1 MSKTRKNMGRG
12 SATRGWK
19 KEKPGYHQKTVM
31 LRKCGRKCFLGPKKS
46 FPICKKNTCKIS
58 SKGVY
63 SAYIRARQ
71 YRTKGRKYRNIS
83 KKAKKMLIKLG
94 AKR

>member
-1 MSKTRKNMGRG
+1 MSKTRKNGRG

-19 KEKPGYHQKTVM
+19 RQQPGYHERTVM
-31 LRKCGRKCFLGPKKS
+31 LKRCGKKCFLGPKKT

-58 SKGVY
+58 PQGVY

-71 YRTKGRKYRNIS
+71 YKRDNIS
-83 KKAKKMLIKLG
+83 RKANRILIRIG